1 MQLAQE
7 RERGR
12 VALNIRE
19 SEGGLLWLFL
29 LSVGHVGS
37 AIFARVAAGEQF
49 LAAAADCVSQEAI
62 ECFGKMQLLL
72 IWDDRDR
79 ARLAIINEG
88 GSRRPV
94 FLWRGALRLLGDRHW
109 IWSRFRSRFY
119 ISESDSDFDP
129 CQPDS
134 D

>member
-1 MQLAQE
+1 MQLTQE

-49 LAAAADCVSQEAI
+49 LAAAADCVSQEAV

-72 IWDDRDR
+72 VWDDRGQ
-79 ARLAIINEG
+79 ARLAIRYEG
-88 GSRRPV
+88 SARPV
-94 FLWRGALRLLGDRHW
+94 FLWRGTLRLLGHRHW
-109 IWSRFRSRFY
+109 IWSRFSMN
-119 ISESDSDFDP
+119 SESDSDFDP